1 MILPIYLYGHP
12 VLRKVSEEI
21 TPDYPNL
28 KELIDNMKATMY
40 ASDGIGIAA
49 PQVGLNIR
57 LICID
62 VDVLKES
69 YPELKEK
76 NYVLINP
83 KLEVIEDG
91 NKTNRE
97 EGCLSLP
104 GIHESV
110 PRIEKIHV
118 TWVDENF
125 EPHDEIIEGYLARV
139 FQHEYDHLEGHVF
152 IDHISAIR
160 KQLIRNKLR
169 NIVDGKVI
177 CDYRT
182 RAFSKK

>member
-12 VLRKVSEEI
+12 VLRKEAVDI

-28 KELIDNMKATMY
+28 KELIENMKATMY
-40 ASDGIGIAA
+40 DSDGIGIAA

-57 LICID
+57 LVCID
-62 VDVLKES
+62 VDVLKDTF
-69 YPELKEK
+69 PELEGRQF
-76 NYVLINP
+76 VLINP
-83 KLEVIEDG
+83 RIEVIEDG
-91 NKTNRE
+91 KKTNRE

-110 PRIEKIHV
+110 PRIEKIRV
-118 TWVDENF
+118 TWLDENF
-125 EPHDEIIEGYLARV
+125 QPHDEVIEGYLARV
-139 FQHEYDHLEGHVF
+139 FQHECDHLEGKVF

-169 NIVDGKVI
+169 NIVDGKVR
-177 CDYRT
+177 CSYRT
-182 RAFSKK
+182 RSFRK

>member
-12 VLRKVSEEI
+12 VLRKESVDI

-28 KELIDNMKATMY
+28 KELIENMKATMY
-40 ASDGIGIAA
+40 DSDGIGIAA

-57 LICID
+57 LVCID
-62 VDVLKES
+62 VDVLKDTF
-69 YPELKEK
+69 PELEGRQF
-76 NYVLINP
+76 VLINP
-83 KLEVIEDG
+83 RIEVIEDRK
-91 NKTNRE
+91 KTNRE

-110 PRIEKIHV
+110 PRIEKIRV
-118 TWVDENF
+118 TWLDENF
-125 EPHDEIIEGYLARV
+125 QPHDEVIEGYLARV
-139 FQHEYDHLEGHVF
+139 FQHECDHLEGKVF

-169 NIVDGKVI
+169 NIVDGKVR
-177 CDYRT
+177 CSYRT
-182 RAFSKK
+182 RSFRK

>member
-12 VLRKVSEEI
+12 VLRKESVDI

-28 KELIDNMKATMY
+28 KELIENMKATMY
-40 ASDGIGIAA
+40 DSDGIGIAA

-57 LICID
+57 LVCID
-62 VDVLKES
+62 VDVLKDTF
-69 YPELKEK
+69 PELEGRQF
-76 NYVLINP
+76 VLINP
-83 KLEVIEDG
+83 RIEVIEDG
-91 NKTNRE
+91 KKTNRE

-110 PRIEKIHV
+110 PRIEKIRV
-118 TWVDENF
+118 TWLDENF
-125 EPHDEIIEGYLARV
+125 QPHDEVIEGFLARA
-139 FQHEYDHLEGHVF
+139 FQHECDHLEGKVF

-169 NIVDGKVI
+169 NIVDGKVR
-177 CDYRT
+177 CSYRT
-182 RAFSKK
+182 RSFRK